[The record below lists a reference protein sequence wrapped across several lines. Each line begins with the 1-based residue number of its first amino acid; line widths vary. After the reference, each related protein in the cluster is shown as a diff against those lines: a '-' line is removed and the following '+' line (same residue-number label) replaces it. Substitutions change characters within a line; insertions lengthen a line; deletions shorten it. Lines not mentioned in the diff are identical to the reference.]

1 MKILTTSLGVLLLVA
16 SGLAQAHAHLEG
28 STPAEGS
35 TLNAAPAS
43 VELKFS
49 EAVTLTALTIG
60 KPDEKG
66 QSLEPSGK
74 KPVQKVTAAV
84 PSLSPGKYVINYRA
98 VSDDNHVMS
107 GAVHFTVG
115 STNGG
120 TVDHSKMPGMDHSAD
135 GHAMH
140 APATVSERH

>member
-66 QSLEPSGK
+66 DLYARIDAQLPTQLSTDERGHWEALGK
-74 KPVQKVTAAV
+74 LTGGAA
-84 PSLSPGKYVINYRA
+84 KK
-98 VSDDNHVMS
+98 D
-107 GAVHFTVG
+107 
-115 STNGG
+115 
-120 TVDHSKMPGMDHSAD
+120 SA
-135 GHAMH
+135 A
-140 APATVSERH
+140 